1 VTRPVDNPALL
12 PPGVGGPPAVGR
24 RAPVQG
30 VDPPAGR
37 DSTLGPAFA
46 DVLAG
51 RAAEVRFSGHAL
63 DRVRRRGI
71 DLDPDVLRRLGA
83 GVDRAAAKGSRDAV
97 VLVDGTAFVVGVR
110 SRTVVTA
117 VDSAHMREHVFT
129 NIDSAVI
136 A

>member
-1 VTRPVDNPALL
+1 MSAPVHNPALL
-12 PPGVGGPPAVGR
+12 PPGVGAPRPAGGAP
-24 RAPVQG
+24 APVDG
-30 VDPPAGR
+30 RAGGR
-37 DSTLGPAFA
+37 DRLPGPAFA
-46 DVLAG
+46 DVLAN

-71 DLDPDVLRRLGA
+71 DVGPDVQRRLGA

-110 SRTVVTA
+110 TRTVVTA
-117 VDSAHMREHVFT
+117 VDAAHMRDHVFT

>member
-1 VTRPVDNPALL
+1 MSGVHTPALL
-12 PPGVGGPPAVGR
+12 PPGVAGPSRVGGPPA
-24 RAPVQG
+24 PQ
-30 VDPPAGR
+30 AGR
-37 DSTLGPAFA
+37 PPQGPAFA

-51 RAAEVRFSGHAL
+51 RAGEVRFSGHAL

-71 DLDPDVLRRLGA
+71 DVGPDVLHRLGA

-110 SRTVVTA
+110 ARTVLTA
-117 VDSAHMREHVFT
+117 VDPAHMREQVFT